1 MIAPEYEGIKVYL
14 KVLVTR
20 SGNITSQQSMITIK
34 DDNLFWPGVRV
45 GGEVVSEEPGTD
57 RHLGIFSQRGVHHL
71 NPAIFSWQGS
81 SGICGDHPHLL
92 TEDTEIRKVGY
103 RENINSRW

>member
-20 SGNITSQQSMITIK
+20 SGNITSQQSIITIK

-45 GGEVVSEEPGTD
+45 GGEVVSEEPGTG
-57 RHLGIFSQRGVHHL
+57 LL
-71 NPAIFSWQGS
+71 N
-81 SGICGDHPHLL
+81 
-92 TEDTEIRKVGY
+92 Y
-103 RENINSRW
+103 MSRFDSRNCSASTLMT